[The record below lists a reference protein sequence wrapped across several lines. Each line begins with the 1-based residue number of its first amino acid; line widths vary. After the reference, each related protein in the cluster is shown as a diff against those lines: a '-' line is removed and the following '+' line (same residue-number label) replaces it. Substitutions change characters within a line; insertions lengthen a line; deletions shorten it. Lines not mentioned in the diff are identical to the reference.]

1 MNAAIAD
8 FGIVAFSSLLGM
20 LNPVGAAPVF
30 LAMTHGMA
38 RDRHRVAVRASIAA
52 LIALILF
59 AAAGAAV
66 FRFFGVTVPAFQIVG
81 GLLFLTSGLKNLNGV
96 ITDSEAEVVTGDPS
110 VVPLGIPVVAGAGSL
125 STVMVLSGQARTQ
138 VDQAVLA
145 GAIVLAM
152 VATLLVL
159 LAAPFLI
166 NRLGNKGQ
174 EIIIRLTGLLTA
186 VIGVQFIINGGTTV
200 LKDLLRAI
208 QAG

>member
-38 RDRHRVAVRASIAA
+38 QDRHRVAVRASIAA

>member
-138 VDQAVLA
+138 IDQAVLA

>member
-1 MNAAIAD
+1 VNAAIAD

-138 VDQAVLA
+138 IDQAVLA

>member
-96 ITDSEAEVVTGDPS
+96 ITDSEAEVVAGDPS

-138 VDQAVLA
+138 IDQAVLA

>member
-52 LIALILF
+52 LVALILF

-96 ITDSEAEVVTGDPS
+96 ITDSEAEVVAGDPS

-138 VDQAVLA
+138 IDQAVLA

>member
-1 MNAAIAD
+1 VNAAIAD

-96 ITDSEAEVVTGDPS
+96 ITDSEAEVVSGDPS

-138 VDQAVLA
+138 IDQAVLA

-159 LAAPFLI
+159 LAAPSLI

>member
-1 MNAAIAD
+1 VNAAIAD

-59 AAAGAAV
+59 AAAGTAV
-66 FRFFGVTVPAFQIVG
+66 FQFFGVTVPAFQIVG

-138 VDQAVLA
+138 IDQAVLA